1 MSVTPDEVR
10 RIAELARLQ
19 PGEED
24 VERLTGELNAILG
37 HMDALAEADTSGVE
51 GGGEPLPAAFRDP
64 DAPPDPLTEG
74 GPGAAAPE
82 WREGFFL
89 VPRLPALEEGE

>member
-1 MSVTPDEVR
+1 MSVTPDDVR
-10 RIAELARLQ
+10 RIADLARLQ

-37 HMDALAEADTSGVE
+37 HMDALEEADTSGVE
-51 GGGEPLPAAFRDP
+51 GGGGALPAAFRDP
-64 DAPPDPLTEG
+64 EAPADVLAGG
-74 GPGAAAPE
+74 GPGAVAPD

>member
-10 RIAELARLQ
+10 RIADLARLQ
-19 PGEED
+19 PEEED
-24 VERLTGELNAILG
+24 VERLTGELNAILVYMG
-37 HMDALAEADTSGVE
+37 ALGEADTSGVE
-51 GGGEPLPAAFRDP
+51 GEGEALPAAFRDP
-64 DAPPDPLTEG
+64 EAPPDVLAEG
-74 GPGAAAPE
+74 GPGGVAPD